1 MLFQLLS
8 RHTHN
13 SAKGPVALV
22 QSIDNHPV
30 HIHHAQVYPVH
41 IHPAQVYPAQ
51 SKPPTT
57 PIFFMF
63 SSGILLQKKDK
74 YKLWAGMTRNPC
86 LQKSFNLSGYATG
99 HSLLDSETLKQ
110 LLFRNSTL

>member
-51 SKPPTT
+51 VYPAQVQTAHLHHAQVYPAQRKPPTN

-63 SSGILLQKKDK
+63 FSGILLQKKDK
-74 YKLWAGMTRNPC
+74 YKLWRPGP
-86 LQKSFNLSGYATG
+86 
-99 HSLLDSETLKQ
+99 
-110 LLFRNSTL
+110 